1 MQRTD
6 LIEDYAFLLYDLLSP
21 EECRAQ
27 ITASEA
33 IGYQDAPVTTLSGP
47 QMLPQIRN
55 NTRVML
61 DNSELA
67 SMIYTR
73 LQGFAP
79 TKPLWQPIGLN
90 ERLRYYRYD
99 PGEAFA
105 LHRDGAFIR
114 SPSERSFYTVLIYLN
129 EDFKG
134 GETIV
139 ENTSVRPQTGMALV
153 FLHPLLHEG
162 SPLLQGR
169 KYVLRSDLMYRRVG
183 MS

>member
-1 MQRTD
+1 MHRKD
-6 LIEDYAFLLYDLLSP
+6 LIEDYAFLVYGLLAP

-33 IGYQDAPVTTLSGP
+33 VGYDDAPVTTLSGP
-47 QMLPQIRN
+47 QMLPHIRN
-55 NTRVML
+55 NTRVMV

-79 TKPLWQPIGLN
+79 LKPLWQPIGLN

-114 SPSERSFYTVLIYLN
+114 SASERSFYTVLMYLN
-129 EDFKG
+129 EGFEG
-134 GETIV
+134 GETVV
-139 ENTSVRPQTGMALV
+139 ENTIVHPQTGMALV

-162 SPLLQGR
+162 RPLLQGR
-169 KYVLRSDLMYRRVG
+169 KYVLRSDLMYQRVATP
-183 MS
+183 